1 MQDPLQLASDVVV
14 PLRSPRDSVGVAVQV
29 RSTLLLSSLQSLRA
43 RGLHDR
49 YLACLAPTMRAPLAE
64 VVAGVWMPMEVGVA
78 HYRAIDAM
86 ALPQDAQEAMGQDV
100 NERVQGSVLGVIA
113 RAAKNAGATPWGVIP
128 QMPRMYDRMFQGG
141 GGVEARRL
149 GPKDALIE
157 IVGLPLLDVPYLR
170 GAFRGAF
177 ASGLAPFCQRAYVTL
192 APGAA
197 ATGCAAYRLSWA

>member
-1 MQDPLQLASDVVV
+1 M
-14 PLRSPRDSVGVAVQV
+14 
-29 RSTLLLSSLQSLRA
+29 
-43 RGLHDR
+43 RG
-49 YLACLAPTMRAPLAE
+49 PLAE
-64 VVAGVWMPMEVGVA
+64 VVAGVWMPMDVGVA

-86 ALPQDAQEAMGQDV
+86 DLPQDAHAAMGQDV

-113 RAAKNAGATPWGVIP
+113 RAAKSAGATPWSVIP

-149 GPKDALIE
+149 GPKDALVE

-170 GAFRGAF
+170 SAFRGAF

-197 ATGCAAYRLSWA
+197 PAGCAVYRLSWA